1 MAKRIHR
8 TAYRDRTS
16 PGNVRPGA
24 ATRSEVGLDQEN
36 YFTSLIQSLAAFNA
50 PGVATGMR
58 AHGTA
63 GHPEV
68 VVTPG
73 VALDSFGRLIILS
86 ESGHAEVGASPD
98 APGAAP
104 QLALIGAEGVTI
116 STAGR
121 TVPCLLVIQAWE
133 TFDDQ
138 AFTDS
143 GTLRVEHTPWIQLL
157 EAVPGM
163 DPLAPD
169 DAQVKLATV
178 LFSQDGSGNVESVIP
193 LRHPRIRFGEGQMD
207 GLEFRR
213 KIMTQPLES
222 DQVALFSP
230 LFGNVASFSM
240 KVAPPGLLLDTQNV
254 RIDGNLE
261 VTGFAAKV
269 RILGDLEVTG
279 QATFHGPK
287 VGFLVD
293 AFRNSTDQVLS
304 SGDVVVVADAVEAGA
319 LIPVPHVRLA
329 AEAYDSRACGIVNQG
344 AVPGESGQMV
354 TLGCWRECKVDADI
368 SPIAAGDLLTTSA
381 TPGHAQKVVDRAR
394 AVGAIIGKA
403 LAPLAS
409 GKGLVPVLVSL
420 H

>member
-1 MAKRIHR
+1 MAKRIQR

-104 QLALIGAEGVTI
+104 QLAAVDAAGVKL

-143 GTLRVEHTPWIQLL
+143 GALRVEHTPWIQLL

-213 KIMTQPLES
+213 KITQQPLES

-230 LFGNVASFSM
+230 LYGNVASFQI
-240 KVAPPGLLLDTQNV
+240 KVASPGLLFDTERV
-254 RIDGNLE
+254 RID
-261 VTGFAAKV
+261 
-269 RILGDLEVTG
+269 GDLEVTG
-279 QATFHGPK
+279 TATFRGPK

-293 AFRNSTDQVLS
+293 AFRNSTDQILS
-304 SGDVVVVADAVEAGA
+304 IGDVVVVGDAVDAGA

-329 AEAYDSRACGIVNQG
+329 VEAYDSRACGIVNQG

-403 LAPLAS
+403 LAPLSS